1 MTQATAQVS
10 RTIDAPA
17 GEVWKALTTPEIIR
31 TYFFGADMETDWK
44 VGSPV
49 KIRGEMKGKAYEDKG
64 EVRSFDP
71 GRRLAFSHFSP
82 STGQR
87 DEPENYHLVTYEL
100 EPEGDRTKVT
110 LTQSNLTG
118 GIRESDVKHRAEY
131 EKNWA
136 MVLDGLEKAVS
147 H

>member
-1 MTQATAQVS
+1 MTQATARVS

-17 GEVWKALTTPEIIR
+17 DEVWKALTTPEIIK
-31 TYFFGADMETDWK
+31 TYFFGADVETDWK

-49 KIRGEMKGKAYEDKG
+49 RIKGEMRGKAYEDRG

-71 GRRLAFSHFSP
+71 GHRLAFSHFSP
-82 STGQR
+82 STGQPDR
-87 DEPENYHLVTYEL
+87 PENYHLVTYDL
-100 EPEGDRTKVT
+100 KPEGERTRVT

-118 GIRESDVKHRAEY
+118 GVKESDREHRAEY
-131 EKNWA
+131 EKNWT
-136 MVLDGLEKAVS
+136 MVLDGLQKALA